1 MSSSP
6 RSLSAFS
13 FSSSLLLSMPEEDV
27 PPGAVSKYL
36 HVKRGREEGE
46 REGGGRGEREGRGG
60 GSRGREG
67 DCVTECLNSA
77 SRPVSH

>member
-36 HVKRGREEGE
+36 HVKRGRGEGGE
-46 REGGGRGEREGRGG
+46 RGRGEGGERGK
-60 GSRGREG
+60 RGRE
-67 DCVTECLNSA
+67 
-77 SRPVSH
+77 